1 MTIANGVAKTLAYKR
16 EATYGTAPVATGA
29 QLLRRVT
36 STLDLTKDTYQSA
49 EIRSD
54 YQVADSRHGTR
65 RVAGDISGE
74 LSLGTYKDLFAA
86 ALRKEWVAGAT
97 FTAGVGSGIT
107 VDNTAKTI
115 TRASGSWITDGF
127 KVGDVVRCGSL
138 NVGIDG
144 KNMRIVSLTATV
156 MTVAETPGADVSTPD
171 ENATVSVVGSKLW
184 VPTSGHT
191 DVSFAFE
198 HYFSDIDEAELFTG
212 CKINTIA
219 LGLPATGLATAAF
232 NIMGQN
238 STLYSA
244 GSAPYYTSP
253 TAETDTAIAAAVNGS
268 LRVGGQDVA
277 NVTGLT
283 INIASNLTG
292 DSVVG
297 SNLIPTMF
305 PGRVVVSGQFTC
317 YYEAGSSIRSDF
329 YDETEISLIAKLD
342 AGSASN
348 TDFLT
353 IGLGRI
359 KLGGASKDDGEKGL
373 IQTVPFQALLDT
385 SGGST
390 SSTEKTTIWMQ
401 DSTLT

>member
-1 MTIANGVAKTLAYKR
+1 
-16 EATYGTAPVATGA
+16 
-29 QLLRRVT
+29 
-36 STLDLTKDTYQSA
+36 LTKDTYQSA